1 MEPFAILFI
10 GAAALAFLAAAA
22 YLHFLR
28 MRAESAMPA
37 PLVNPHGKRRPARRK
52 R

>member
-1 MEPFAILFI
+1 MEPFAIFFI
-10 GAAALAFLAAAA
+10 GVAALAFLAAGA

-28 MRAESAMPA
+28 MKAQAAMPA
-37 PLVNPHGKRRPARRK
+37 PLVYPHGKRRPARRK